1 MKVKAVASPEIFSTS
16 NSYVIIDWLV
26 NYNIYNN
33 QNMFWV
39 TWKIQSTPLWSIIY
53 HISWKSTHNFLSYPA
68 NKQTVRQMMVKT
80 ITVPEVA
87 EVN

>member
-16 NSYVIIDWLV
+16 NSYVTTDWLV

-39 TWKIQSTPLWSIIY
+39 KQNSINSSLVHKLPHFTKIYPQL
-53 HISWKSTHNFLSYPA
+53 FQLSC
-68 NKQTVRQMMVKT
+68 
-80 ITVPEVA
+80 
-87 EVN
+87 